1 MKWAIAGL
9 LVLAAI
15 LGHALGA
22 RLGRRSRRVALALMV
37 GLFPILILRGLVA
50 TLPELTFVLF
60 PFSWYAA
67 LHPWWGFPPAF
78 VFMGAAGVVAEGRL
92 TRAAA
97 RACALLI
104 LVPFL
109 LALTGMVWFHPD
121 YLSGTPTRHG
131 LVMQT
136 TGYSCGPAA
145 AATFLS
151 QAGIATTERE
161 MALLCRTN
169 PVLGTDPVSATW
181 GLRRKAGPAG
191 YDVQLQRV
199 TPLRLV
205 GLQEPCLALIRYSAI
220 SDHWLVV
227 LHAGSRGVIVAD
239 PDAGVYR
246 MSWAYFLRQ
255 WRGIVITMDPPGE
268 EPPAPPPRPGHLARA
283 VTDTMFALLRG
294 APDADAAGRM

>member
-1 MKWAIAGL
+1 MKWVIAGL
-9 LVLAAI
+9 LVAAAL
-15 LGHALGA
+15 LGHTLGT
-22 RLGRRSRRVALALMV
+22 RLGRRSRRAALTLMV
-37 GLFPILILRGLVA
+37 ALFPILVLRGLVA
-50 TLPELTFVLF
+50 SLPELTFVLF

-67 LHPWWGFPPAF
+67 LHPWWGFLPAF

-92 TRAAA
+92 TRLAAG
-97 RACALLI
+97 ACALLI

-109 LALTGMVWFHPD
+109 LALTGMVWFRAD
-121 YLSGTPTRHG
+121 YLGGTPG
-131 LVMQT
+131 DGGMVMQT

-145 AATFLS
+145 AATLLS

-169 PVLGTDPVSATW
+169 PVLGTDPVSAVW

-227 LHAGSRGVIVAD
+227 LHAGSGGVIVAD

-255 WRGIVITMDPPGE
+255 WRGIIITLDPPGDE
-268 EPPAPPPRPGHLARA
+268 RPSPPPRPGHLARA
-283 VTDTMFALLRG
+283 VTDTMSALLG
-294 APDADAAGRM
+294 GDKDADPARTM